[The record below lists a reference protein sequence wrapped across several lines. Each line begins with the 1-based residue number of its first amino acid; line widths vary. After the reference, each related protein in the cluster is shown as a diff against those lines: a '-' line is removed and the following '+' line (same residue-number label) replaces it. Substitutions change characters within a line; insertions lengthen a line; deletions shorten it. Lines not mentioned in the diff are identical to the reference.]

1 MFKKKDKPVSKYDR
15 LIELGLK
22 SAENMEDGSQE
33 KLRAIEYVERLEKL
47 KNDEKRS
54 NVDEKDKWIERLI
67 KIGLGLLEIGA
78 PLTLYAVFLNRGFK
92 FEETGTYTSTTFRNL
107 FGRFGPKK

>member
-47 KNDEKRS
+47 KNDENRS
-54 NVDEKDKWIERLI
+54 NGDEKDKWVDRVI

-78 PLTLYAVFLNRGFK
+78 PLALYAVFLNKGFK
-92 FEETGTYTSTTFRNL
+92 FEETGTYTSTTFKNL
-107 FGRFGPKK
+107 FGRIGPKR